1 MRDEVIFSCLL
12 LTVCGMTIQKRNAE
26 VEEIYVKHNDS
37 GMKTRY
43 EFNDIRISNRRK
55 RWSIGSG
62 NNGDHNS
69 ANGNHNIG
77 NTNTKKS
84 KHTNVI
90 DARNE
95 RNLRRKRMLKICE
108 KWSIGS
114 NYTGEGNT
122 ADNNTNID
130 NKNTT
135 TNEIGEGNFEH
146 SEQKSD
152 WSIGSN
158 NEGNKNSANGN
169 TNICNN
175 QKQSHENTNVFIAGN
190 VRNNGNNGKKSG
202 TFLYYMVYM
211 SKLLITC
218 FIVRHLIL

>member
-1 MRDEVIFSCLL
+1 MS
-12 LTVCGMTIQKRNAE
+12 IQKRNVD
-26 VEEIYVKHNDS
+26 VEEIYGKHNDF
-37 GMKTRY
+37 GMKTRD
-43 EFNDIRISNRRK
+43 EFSDIRISNRRK
-55 RWSIGSG
+55 RWSIGNG

-69 ANGNHNIG
+69 ANGNQNIG
-77 NTNTKKS
+77 NTNIKKS

-95 RNLRRKRMLKICE
+95 RNLGRKRRLKICK

-114 NYTGEGNT
+114 NYTGDGNT

-130 NKNTT
+130 NKNKI
-135 TNEIGEGNFEH
+135 TNEIGVGNFEH

-158 NEGNKNSANGN
+158 NKGNKNSANGN

-175 QKQSHENTNVFIAGN
+175 QKHSHKNTNVLKAGH
-190 VRNNGNNGKKSG
+190 VRNNGKESGWSYKRKRGRKINNRG
-202 TFLYYMVYM
+202 
-211 SKLLITC
+211 
-218 FIVRHLIL
+218 